1 MSVRRSPRGRDRNS
15 LRGSRSGTRC
25 QDGVRW
31 VTSHLHLQGSA
42 QHGMPAHYL
51 DPVSHLPPL
60 EKKRLPCRAA
70 QLCVFRPLSGSR
82 SVMWPLEV
90 MRFSREKK
98 KVRPSFS
105 LQEAIRGFCLT
116 FRGALGSSEWPLPT
130 AATHS
135 RRVNVPR
142 GGSAESCMWLPP

>member
-42 QHGMPAHYL
+42 QHGMPARYL

-98 KVRPSFS
+98 KSDHHFPFKK
-105 LQEAIRGFCLT
+105 
-116 FRGALGSSEWPLPT
+116 PLED
-130 AATHS
+130 S
-135 RRVNVPR
+135 V
-142 GGSAESCMWLPP
+142 